1 MTVPDAVEAFPSP
14 KRPNSRCV
22 PVASP
27 AAKNAETYAI
37 APEKVV
43 DDWSF
48 LTTSVPSCVS
58 AIAGVV
64 VLDPSAI

>member
-1 MTVPDAVEAFPSP
+1 MAVPLAVVVFPFP
-14 KRPNSRCV
+14 KSPNSLCV
-22 PVASP
+22 PVASH
-27 AAKNAETYAI
+27 AAKKAETYAI

-58 AIAGVV
+58 PAAGVV
-64 VLDPSAI
+64 VFDPRAT